1 MLRHEFRPGRLV
13 AGVTGL
19 AVAVVY
25 GGDAAGRWDAEWYAA
40 LPILGGGMASA
51 ALAGWAGYRLRRR
64 RAARTASTDGADAP
78 ARTSGSHAIR

>member
-19 AVAVVY
+19 VVATVY
-25 GGDAAGRWDAEWYAA
+25 GGDAAGSWDVPWYAA
-40 LPILGGGMASA
+40 VPILFCGLVLA
-51 ALAGWAGYRLRRR
+51 AAAAWAGYRVRRR
-64 RAARTASTDGADAP
+64 RAARAASADGADAP